1 MIPKTFNVL
10 RFCSNIRS
18 QLLSNFIIMI
28 ITAWLNI
35 AHGYSN
41 LLSWNLYFLIL
52 WFWKR
57 KERNHFTKRWVER
70 LRQSLQLRNVYRII
84 TMSNVSFWKQ
94 QTTSDTHLEMR
105 HKTLKEVI
113 SFKWAIYIVQVSINL
128 LCETIEDTSFKSN
141 YPIMP
146 ASTRFYWM

>member
-10 RFCSNIRS
+10 RFFSNIRS

-41 LLSWNLYFLIL
+41 RLTWNLYFLIL

-57 KERNHFTKRWVER
+57 KERNHFTKKPEKTIFAIE
-70 LRQSLQLRNVYRII
+70 NVYRII
-84 TMSNVSFWKQ
+84 TMFNVSFWKQ

-105 HKTLKEVI
+105 HKKSKEVI
-113 SFKWAIYIVQVSINL
+113 SFKWVICIVQVSINL

-141 YPIMP
+141 YPIMQ
-146 ASTRFYWM
+146 ASTRFYWMS